1 LICDFLS
8 LLAGFFNHKSTIKT
22 DQFASDR
29 IGFNRLI
36 SQGRAGN
43 ETLESSV

>member
-1 LICDFLS
+1 VIFCP
-8 LLAGFFNHKSTIKT
+8 LLAGFFNHKSTIKNH
-22 DQFASDR
+22 QFAGDR